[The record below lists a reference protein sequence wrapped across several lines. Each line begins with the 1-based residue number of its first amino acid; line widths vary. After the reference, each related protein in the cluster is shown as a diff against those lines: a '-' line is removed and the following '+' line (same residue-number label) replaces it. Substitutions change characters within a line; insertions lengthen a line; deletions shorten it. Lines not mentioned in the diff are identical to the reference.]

1 MKALAQLN
9 VYFKRYKWML
19 ILGILFITISNFFG
33 VLAPGLIR
41 NAFDSIG
48 EWIAKA
54 NVEGM
59 TREVVLEGAMKAA
72 LWYAFMY
79 MIYTLLKG
87 LFLFFTRQTIIV
99 MSRLIEYDMKN
110 DIYKKYQELSLSFYR
125 RNNTGDLMNRISED
139 VSRVRMY
146 LGPAVMYITN
156 LAVLFVLVIYRMLDI
171 NATLTLYVL
180 APLPVMAF
188 LVYFVSKKIN
198 QKSEAVQE
206 QQSTL
211 TTHAQEAFSGIRVVK
226 SYGREK
232 DIQDAFRLESE
243 LYKTRVLSLVRTD
256 ALFAPIITLLIGL
269 STVLT
274 IYIGS
279 RQAILG
285 EISVGTIA
293 EFVVYVNMLT
303 WPFATVGWVS
313 SLIQRASASQQRIN
327 EFLNETPEIQNKVT
341 EQHELQGKIEFRN
354 VSFTYPESG
363 IKALQNV
370 SFCIEP
376 GQTLAIIGKTGS
388 GKSTVST
395 LVARLFDA
403 TSGDVL
409 IDGTRIDQI
418 NLDKLRSSIGYV
430 PQDVFLFS
438 DSIANNI
445 SFGLKDNITRE
456 RIEQAAKDA
465 VIYDN
470 IMEFKEGFETVVGER
485 GVTLS
490 GGQKQR
496 VSIARAIIREPKIL
510 IFDDCLSAV
519 DTETE
524 DQILKNLRR
533 IMQGRTSILVSHR
546 VSTVRHADK
555 IIVLQN
561 GSIAEE
567 GTHQALI
574 DKKGIYFDL
583 YRKQLL
589 EDEKI
594 V

>member
-1 MKALAQLN
+1 
-9 VYFKRYKWML
+9 ML

>member
-19 ILGILFITISNFFG
+19 ILGILFITVSNFFG

-54 NVEGM
+54 NVQGIS
-59 TREVVLEGAMKAA
+59 REVVLEGAMKAA

-156 LAVLFVLVIYRMLDI
+156 LAVLFVLVIYRMIDI
-171 NATLTLYVL
+171 NPTLTLYVL

-232 DIQDAFRLESE
+232 DIQEAFRLESE

-327 EFLNETPEIQNKVT
+327 EFLNEVPEIQNKVT
-341 EQHELQGKIEFRN
+341 EQHELRGRIDFRN

-370 SFCIEP
+370 SFSIEP

-403 TSGDVL
+403 TSGEVL
-409 IDGTRIDQI
+409 IDGTPIDQI

-438 DSIANNI
+438 DTIANNI
-445 SFGLKDNITRE
+445 SFGLKENITRE

-465 VIYDN
+465 VIYEN

-485 GVTLS
+485 GITLS

-561 GSIAEE
+561 GTIAEE
-567 GTHQALI
+567 GTHQGLI

>member
-1 MKALAQLN
+1 
-9 VYFKRYKWML
+9 
-19 ILGILFITISNFFG
+19 
-33 VLAPGLIR
+33 
-41 NAFDSIG
+41 
-48 EWIAKA
+48 
-54 NVEGM
+54 
-59 TREVVLEGAMKAA
+59 
-72 LWYAFMY
+72 
-79 MIYTLLKG
+79 
-87 LFLFFTRQTIIV
+87 
-99 MSRLIEYDMKN
+99 
-110 DIYKKYQELSLSFYR
+110 
-125 RNNTGDLMNRISED
+125 
-139 VSRVRMY
+139 
-146 LGPAVMYITN
+146 
-156 LAVLFVLVIYRMLDI
+156 
-171 NATLTLYVL
+171 
-180 APLPVMAF
+180 
-188 LVYFVSKKIN
+188 
-198 QKSEAVQE
+198 
-206 QQSTL
+206 
-211 TTHAQEAFSGIRVVK
+211 
-226 SYGREK
+226 
-232 DIQDAFRLESE
+232 
-243 LYKTRVLSLVRTD
+243 
-256 ALFAPIITLLIGL
+256 
-269 STVLT
+269 
-274 IYIGS
+274 
-279 RQAILG
+279 
-285 EISVGTIA
+285 
-293 EFVVYVNMLT
+293 
-303 WPFATVGWVS
+303 
-313 SLIQRASASQQRIN
+313 
-327 EFLNETPEIQNKVT
+327 
-341 EQHELQGKIEFRN
+341 
-354 VSFTYPESG
+354 
-363 IKALQNV
+363 
-370 SFCIEP
+370 
-376 GQTLAIIGKTGS
+376 
-388 GKSTVST
+388 
-395 LVARLFDA
+395 VARLFDA

>member
-1 MKALAQLN
+1 
-9 VYFKRYKWML
+9 
-19 ILGILFITISNFFG
+19 
-33 VLAPGLIR
+33 
-41 NAFDSIG
+41 
-48 EWIAKA
+48 
-54 NVEGM
+54 
-59 TREVVLEGAMKAA
+59 
-72 LWYAFMY
+72 
-79 MIYTLLKG
+79 
-87 LFLFFTRQTIIV
+87 
-99 MSRLIEYDMKN
+99 
-110 DIYKKYQELSLSFYR
+110 
-125 RNNTGDLMNRISED
+125 
-139 VSRVRMY
+139 
-146 LGPAVMYITN
+146 
-156 LAVLFVLVIYRMLDI
+156 
-171 NATLTLYVL
+171 
-180 APLPVMAF
+180 
-188 LVYFVSKKIN
+188 
-198 QKSEAVQE
+198 
-206 QQSTL
+206 
-211 TTHAQEAFSGIRVVK
+211 
-226 SYGREK
+226 
-232 DIQDAFRLESE
+232 
-243 LYKTRVLSLVRTD
+243 
-256 ALFAPIITLLIGL
+256 
-269 STVLT
+269 
-274 IYIGS
+274 
-279 RQAILG
+279 
-285 EISVGTIA
+285 
-293 EFVVYVNMLT
+293 
-303 WPFATVGWVS
+303 
-313 SLIQRASASQQRIN
+313 
-327 EFLNETPEIQNKVT
+327 
-341 EQHELQGKIEFRN
+341 
-354 VSFTYPESG
+354 
-363 IKALQNV
+363 
-370 SFCIEP
+370 
-376 GQTLAIIGKTGS
+376 
-388 GKSTVST
+388 
-395 LVARLFDA
+395 VARLFDA

-409 IDGTRIDQI
+409 IDSTRIDQI

-438 DSIANNI
+438 DTIANNI

>member
-370 SFCIEP
+370 SFSIEP

-409 IDGTRIDQI
+409 IDSTRIDQI

-438 DSIANNI
+438 DTIANNI

>member
-1 MKALAQLN
+1 
-9 VYFKRYKWML
+9 
-19 ILGILFITISNFFG
+19 
-33 VLAPGLIR
+33 
-41 NAFDSIG
+41 
-48 EWIAKA
+48 
-54 NVEGM
+54 
-59 TREVVLEGAMKAA
+59 
-72 LWYAFMY
+72 
-79 MIYTLLKG
+79 
-87 LFLFFTRQTIIV
+87 
-99 MSRLIEYDMKN
+99 
-110 DIYKKYQELSLSFYR
+110 
-125 RNNTGDLMNRISED
+125 
-139 VSRVRMY
+139 
-146 LGPAVMYITN
+146 
-156 LAVLFVLVIYRMLDI
+156 
-171 NATLTLYVL
+171 
-180 APLPVMAF
+180 
-188 LVYFVSKKIN
+188 
-198 QKSEAVQE
+198 
-206 QQSTL
+206 
-211 TTHAQEAFSGIRVVK
+211 
-226 SYGREK
+226 
-232 DIQDAFRLESE
+232 
-243 LYKTRVLSLVRTD
+243 
-256 ALFAPIITLLIGL
+256 LFAPIITLLIGL

-370 SFCIEP
+370 SFSIEP

-409 IDGTRIDQI
+409 IDSTRIDQI

-438 DSIANNI
+438 DTIANNI

>member
-1 MKALAQLN
+1 
-9 VYFKRYKWML
+9 ML

-370 SFCIEP
+370 SFSIEP

-409 IDGTRIDQI
+409 IDSTRIDQI

-438 DSIANNI
+438 DTIANNI